1 MHFNFLTLNTFSL
14 SNFSL
19 CFDTYTYIK
28 PSASKRQNVII
39 KKKMAS
45 TVIAQNENPCKIK
58 DEAEVDTNGNAQ
70 C

>member
-1 MHFNFLTLNTFSL
+1 
-14 SNFSL
+14 
-19 CFDTYTYIK
+19 
-28 PSASKRQNVII
+28 
-39 KKKMAS
+39 MAS